1 MEVII
6 APRVSAGGSNSSSEV
21 ASSAASSAPA
31 TVSTTST
38 VALAASTLPSAVDNS
53 KLAAFPPVRS
63 QDDIGSCASF
73 SSVYYMSTFAIAQAR
88 GLDVRNSGNADK
100 LSPKF
105 VYNLVNGGG
114 DNGSWFDSVF
124 EVMLKHGAPTWSDFP
139 YSGVNT
145 PSSYLD
151 WPVASAT
158 WRGAISN
165 RMASSYQLTAL
176 DTPGHAANHV
186 SFALAG
192 EAALFSGDHVMAWST
207 SIVAPPDGS
216 MGDYMRSLQKLLGRS
231 ETVYWPGHGNAV
243 IDPQRFVR
251 GLLQHRRQREASV
264 LDRLKA
270 GDRTIPEIVTRVYTK
285 LAPGLKPAAALS
297 VFAQLE
303 DMVERGL
310 VLCEGSPALYGTYWP
325 NQN

>member
-1 MEVII
+1 MSDTLSFDRSEPLSATGAEWLRPTVRRII
-6 APRVSAGGSNSSSEV
+6 APNSGPFTFTGTCSYLVGTKTLAIIDPGPDDERHLATLLAAIGS
-21 ASSAASSAPA
+21 A
-31 TVSTTST
+31 TVSHIFVTHTHRDHSPLARPLAELT
-38 VALAASTLPSAVDNS
+38 GALIVGCSAH
-53 KLAAFPPVRS
+53 RS
-63 QDDIGSCASF
+63 
-73 SSVYYMSTFAIAQAR
+73 AR
-88 GLDVRNSGNADK
+88 PLNLGEINPLD
-100 LSPKF
+100 
-105 VYNLVNGGG
+105 
-114 DNGSWFDSVF
+114 
-124 EVMLKHGAPTWSDFP
+124 
-139 YSGVNT
+139 
-145 PSSYLD
+145 
-151 WPVASAT
+151 
-158 WRGAISN
+158 
-165 RMASSYQLTAL
+165 ASSDQDYAPDHMLVDGDTITGPDWTLTAL

-231 ETVYWPGHGNAV
+231 ETVYWPGHGNPV

-270 GDRTIPEIVTRVYTK
+270 GDRTIPEIVRRVYTK
-285 LAPGLKPAAALS
+285 LAPELKPAAALS

-310 VLCEGSPALYGTYWP
+310 VLCEGSPALDGTYWP
-325 NQN
+325 NQQ